1 MITKFERK
9 VIAGLTAFLM
19 CLSMVLAVPVSVN
32 AEAEQTQDEAVSGA
46 KQEET
51 VSDVQMQDE
60 TVNDAQQDVT
70 TGEEVEEGA
79 AGDTEIAGDERR
91 KHRCNAEYN
100 VTRRCDRK
108 YYSQERRHG
117 RIRFDYAA
125 GRSDICSL
133 SVEC

>member
-1 MITKFERK
+1 M
-9 VIAGLTAFLM
+9 
-19 CLSMVLAVPVSVN
+19 
-32 AEAEQTQDEAVSGA
+32 
-46 KQEET
+46 
-51 VSDVQMQDE
+51 SDVQMQDE

-70 TGEEVEEGA
+70 TGEEVEERCGRRY
-79 AGDTEIAGDERR
+79 TEIAGDERR

-100 VTRRCDRK
+100 VTRRCDRSITLK
-108 YYSQERRHG
+108 KDGTG